1 MMATESNPKSGRYG
15 PVSGLASIDLPRE
28 GRRAGGK
35 IEVVHG
41 VAPDPYFAAD
51 GEERGRGKA
60 KITRQRQQRVAINA
74 QTDTLEYEA
83 RRGRLSVAAYETGRY
98 IDALLERAEG
108 KRSGAGF
115 GEGSH
120 VGVSPLAQQAVMMGK
135 IIAANE
141 KREAAIRHRASRRPR
156 RGAWSLLMVISGSSF
171 RDTAHA
177 ESRDALRAS
186 AQAKTKSGMA
196 HARSRRISA
205 QSLEEFPKLGSSA
218 AARCEN
224 NPRRGLTGDPSLWFK
239 GAISFFAPA
248 IWRLSSPEWATSPDE
263 P

>member
-1 MMATESNPKSGRYG
+1 MMATESNSKSGRYG

-74 QTDTLEYEA
+74 QTDLLEYEH

-98 IDALLERAEG
+98 IDDLLERAGG
-108 KRSGAGF
+108 KRSGAGL

-135 IIAANE
+135 IIAASE
-141 KREAAIRHRASRRPR
+141 KEALQRAIVLVIGKDRAHRVV
-156 RGAWSLLMVISGSSF
+156 MIISGSSF
-171 RDTAHA
+171 QGTAHA
-177 ESRDALRAS
+177 ELAMEYGITPSKNGVRKRA
-186 AQAKTKSGMA
+186 
-196 HARSRRISA
+196 RRIAADFRKSI
-205 QSLEEFPKLGSSA
+205 EEISEA
-218 AARCEN
+218 WEQ
-224 NPRRGLTGDPSLWFK
+224 RGRPV
-239 GAISFFAPA
+239 
-248 IWRLSSPEWATSPDE
+248 
-263 P
+263 